1 MKKLLKALLIPLLV
15 VVMAAGVL
23 VGFLTGAEYKPAAVE
38 TLALRGEGAGAL
50 DGSGLN
56 ILSWNIGY
64 AGLGAASDFFMDGGK
79 SARAADRAAVDRYL
93 GNIADTVKNGGYDL
107 VMLQEVDVDSSRTYG
122 VDESASLMRGTG
134 VHALN
139 YSCPFVPVPFP
150 PMGKVNSGLMT
161 TTDYEIR
168 EAERIAL
175 PCPFSWPMSTVNLK
189 RCLLVSRLPVAG
201 GDREL
206 VLVNLHLEAYDDGEG
221 KLAQTRALMEFLQEE
236 YEKGNYVVAGGDFNQ
251 AFPGS
256 LEAFPMVDPAYWT
269 PGVLEEA
276 SLPEGF
282 SFVCDLTTPSC
293 RLLNQPYDPSDTA
306 HTQVYLID
314 GFLVSP
320 NVTVREVETLDLG
333 CADSDHNPVRIRVS
347 LD

>member
-122 VDESASLMRGTG
+122 VDESASL
-134 VHALN
+134 
-139 YSCPFVPVPFP
+139 
-150 PMGKVNSGLMT
+150 
-161 TTDYEIR
+161 
-168 EAERIAL
+168 
-175 PCPFSWPMSTVNLK
+175 
-189 RCLLVSRLPVAG
+189 
-201 GDREL
+201 
-206 VLVNLHLEAYDDGEG
+206 
-221 KLAQTRALMEFLQEE
+221 
-236 YEKGNYVVAGGDFNQ
+236 
-251 AFPGS
+251 
-256 LEAFPMVDPAYWT
+256 
-269 PGVLEEA
+269 
-276 SLPEGF
+276 
-282 SFVCDLTTPSC
+282 
-293 RLLNQPYDPSDTA
+293 
-306 HTQVYLID
+306 
-314 GFLVSP
+314 
-320 NVTVREVETLDLG
+320 TL
-333 CADSDHNPVRIRVS
+333 S
-347 LD
+347 